1 MQGAFSPTPKW
12 VSYPSLS
19 HMYPSGA
26 LCSHFLTWPPSL
38 KTVTSQAEAEPDC
51 GNHTMESLV
60 CARVCCPES
69 LQFSSVSFC
78 SAQLGTATLETKQ
91 SLPSRHSE
99 PSGRRTND
107 ILRWPMIT
115 DSNTCHRH
123 LNGNIKEHDS
133 WKHWMRSWGWGDIK
147 MKSPS

>member
-26 LCSHFLTWPPSL
+26 LCFHFLAWPPSL
-38 KTVTSQAEAEPDC
+38 KTVTGQTESEPDY

-60 CARVCCPES
+60 CACVYCPES
-69 LQFSSVSFC
+69 LWFSSVSFC
-78 SAQLGTATLETKQ
+78 SAQLGTATLGVKK

-115 DSNTCHRH
+115 DSNTCHRC
-123 LNGNIKEHDS
+123 LNGNIKEHDT
-133 WKHWMRSWGWGDIK
+133 WQTLNEKLGVGRHKNEIT
-147 MKSPS
+147 